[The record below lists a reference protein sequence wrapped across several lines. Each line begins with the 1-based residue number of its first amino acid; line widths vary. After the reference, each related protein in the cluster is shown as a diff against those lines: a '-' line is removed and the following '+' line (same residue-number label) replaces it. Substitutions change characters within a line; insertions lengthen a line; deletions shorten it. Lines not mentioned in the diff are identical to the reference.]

1 MENQQNAF
9 RVQEGCDQMAYNF
22 FKGYVPT
29 KDKKCLLKFKNKTA
43 ADLQTYEQVKNL
55 PEFAGILNDETI
67 LIDIDDL
74 EQSEILF
81 NIVKDLNLKCRVYKT
96 SRGKHF
102 LFKNNLVETNK
113 IHTKLAVGLE
123 ADIKIGTRNSYS
135 ILKFNNKERE
145 ILYDTDEYE
154 LLPKWL
160 IPIKTPYDFL
170 NMEDGDGRNQTFFNY
185 ILILQSNDFSEDEA
199 KLTIRLINQYVLSEP
214 LKEKELETILRHDAF
229 KKPVFVKNG
238 KFLFDKFAI
247 YIKNNNH
254 IVRINNQLHIYH
266 DGIYIEGQSE
276 IEAAMIEHIPDL
288 TRAKRSEVL
297 SYLDVLI
304 RKNVKTADAHLI
316 AFKNGIYN
324 IETSELL
331 EFSPEYIITNKI
343 NYNYNPNAYS
353 ELADKTFNRLACN
366 DKSIRLLLEEAIG
379 YCFYRRN
386 ELRKSFILTGDKKN
400 GKSTFLAMLKELLGD
415 DNTAALDLGELA
427 DRFSSA
433 SLFGKLA
440 NIGDDIGDE
449 FIANPAIFKKIVS
462 GDRIKGENKGQKEF
476 FFNPYCKLL
485 FSANNIPRI
494 KDKSGAVL
502 DRLVII
508 PFDARFSKSDP
519 DFDPYI
525 KYKLIQEDSMEY
537 LVLLGIEGLKR
548 VLHNQAFTKSQKVTQ
563 SIEEYEEINNP
574 ILLFFKEIDIDEI
587 VNEPTK
593 EVYQKYNE
601 FCLANS
607 FNPMSNIE
615 FSKQI
620 KRRFDLE
627 IINKTIKGI
636 KYRIFSQKEK

>member
-1 MENQQNAF
+1 MT
-9 RVQEGCDQMAYNF
+9 DNF

-29 KDKKCLLKFKNKTA
+29 KDKKCLIKFKNKTS

-55 PEFAGILNDETI
+55 PEFAGILSDETI

-81 NIVKDLNLKCRVYKT
+81 NIVKDLKLKCRVYAT

-102 LFKNNLVETNK
+102 LFRNELVETNK

-123 ADIKIGTRNSYS
+123 SDIKIGTRNSYS
-135 ILKFNNKERE
+135 ILKYNNKERE
-145 ILYDTDEYE
+145 ILYDTDEYD

-160 IPIKTPYDFL
+160 TPIKTSYDFL

-185 ILILQSNDFSEDEA
+185 ILTLQSFDFSEEEA
-199 KLTIRLINQYVLSEP
+199 KETIRLINQYVLSEP
-214 LKEKELETILRHDAF
+214 LEEKELEIILRHDAF
-229 KKPVFVKNG
+229 KKPIFFKKG
-238 KFLFDKFAI
+238 KFLFDKFAT
-247 YIKNNNH
+247 YLKNNSH
-254 IVRINNQLHIYH
+254 IVRINNQLHIYQ

-288 TRAKRSEVL
+288 TRSKRSEVL
-297 SYLDVLI
+297 SYLEVLI
-304 RKNVKTADAHLI
+304 RRNVKPSDAHLI

-324 IETSELL
+324 IDTGELID
-331 EFSPEYIITNKI
+331 FSPEYIITNKI
-343 NYNYNPNAYS
+343 DHNFNPNAYS
-353 ELADKTFNRLACN
+353 ELVDKTFNKLACN
-366 DKSIRLLLEEAIG
+366 DKSIRALLEEAIG

-415 DNTAALDLGELA
+415 ENTAALDLGELA
-427 DRFSSA
+427 ERFSSA

-508 PFDARFSKSDP
+508 PFDARFSREDP

-525 KYKLIQEDSMEY
+525 KYKLIQEDALEY
-537 LVLLGIEGLKR
+537 LVLLGISGLKR
-548 VLHNQAFTKSQKVTQ
+548 VLQNQAFTKSTKVTQ
-563 SIEEYEEINNP
+563 SIEEYEETNNP
-574 ILLFFKEIDIDEI
+574 ILLFFKEIDYDEI

-593 EVYQKYNE
+593 EVYRKYNE
-601 FCLANS
+601 FCLVNS

-620 KRRFDLE
+620 KRRFNLE
-627 IINKTIKGI
+627 IINKTIKGT
-636 KYRIFSQKEK
+636 KYRIFSEKER

>member
-1 MENQQNAF
+1 
-9 RVQEGCDQMAYNF
+9 MAEW

-29 KDKKCLLKFKNKTA
+29 KDKKCLLKFKNKSA

-55 PEFAGILNDETI
+55 PEYAGILNDETI
-67 LIDIDDL
+67 LIDIDDMN
-74 EQSEILF
+74 QSEILL
-81 NIVKDLNLKCRVYKT
+81 NIVKDLKLNCRVYAT

-102 LFKNNLVETNK
+102 LFKNEGVETNK

-135 ILKFNNKERE
+135 ILKYKNKERE
-145 ILYDTDEYE
+145 ILYDTDECQ

-170 NMEDGDGRNQTFFNY
+170 NMEDGDGRNQTLFNY
-185 ILILQSNDFSEDEA
+185 ILTLQSNDFSEDEA
-199 KLTIRLINQYVLSEP
+199 IETIRLINKYVLSEP
-214 LKEKELETILRHDAF
+214 LEDKELETILRHDAF
-229 KKPVFVKNG
+229 QKPVFFKKG

-247 YIKNNNH
+247 YLKNTNH
-254 IVRINNQLHIYH
+254 IVRINGQLHIYR
-266 DGIYIEGQSE
+266 DGIYVEGQPE

-288 TRAKRSEVL
+288 TRSRRSEIL
-297 SYLDVLI
+297 SYLDILI
-304 RKNVKTADAHLI
+304 RKNTKLTGANLI

-324 IETSELL
+324 VETDELID
-331 EFSPEYIITNKI
+331 FSPDYIITNKI
-343 NYNYNPNAYS
+343 NFNFNPNARS
-353 ELADKTFNRLACN
+353 DLVDKTFDKLACRN
-366 DKSIRLLLEEAIG
+366 ESIRMLLEEAVG

-415 DNTAALDLGELA
+415 ENTSALDLNELA

-449 FIANPAIFKKIVS
+449 FIANPATFKKIVS

-508 PFDARFSKSDP
+508 PFDARFSRDDP

-525 KYKLIQEDSMEY
+525 KYKLIQEDALEY
-537 LVLLGIEGLKR
+537 LVLLGLRGLKR
-548 VLHNQAFTKSQKVTQ
+548 VLENQSFTKSEKVAR
-563 SIEEYEEINNP
+563 SIQEYEETNNP
-574 ILLFFKEIDIDEI
+574 ILVFFKEIDIDEI
-587 VNEPTK
+587 INEPTS
-593 EVYQKYNE
+593 EVYRKYNE

-607 FNPMSNIE
+607 FTPMSNIE

-620 KRRFDLE
+620 KKRFDLN
-627 IINKTIKGI
+627 IVNKTVKGK
-636 KYRIFSQKEK
+636 KYRIFVKR

>member
-1 MENQQNAF
+1 
-9 RVQEGCDQMAYNF
+9 MAEL
-22 FKGYVPT
+22 FKGYVPA
-29 KDKKCLLKFKNKTA
+29 KDKKCLLKFKNKSA

-55 PEFAGILNDETI
+55 PEYAGILNDETI
-67 LIDIDDL
+67 LIDIDDMN
-74 EQSEILF
+74 QSEILL
-81 NIVKDLNLKCRVYKT
+81 NIVKDLKLNCRVYAT

-102 LFKNNLVETNK
+102 LFKNEGVETNK

-145 ILYDTDEYE
+145 ILYDTDECQ

-170 NMEDGDGRNQTFFNY
+170 NMEDGDGRNQTLFNY
-185 ILILQSNDFSEDEA
+185 ILTLQSNDFSEDEA
-199 KLTIRLINQYVLSEP
+199 IETIRLINKYVLSEP
-214 LKEKELETILRHDAF
+214 LEDKELETILRHDAF
-229 KKPVFVKNG
+229 QKPVFFKKG

-247 YIKNNNH
+247 YLKNNNH

-266 DGIYIEGQSE
+266 DGIYVEGQSE
-276 IEAAMIEHIPDL
+276 LEAAMIEHIPDL
-288 TRAKRSEVL
+288 TRSKRSEIL
-297 SYLDVLI
+297 SYLDILI
-304 RKNVKTADAHLI
+304 RRNTKVSNANLI

-324 IETSELL
+324 LETNELID
-331 EFSPEYIITNKI
+331 FSPNYIITNKI
-343 NYNYNPNAYS
+343 NYNFNPNAYS
-353 ELADKTFNRLACN
+353 ELVDKTFDKLSCN
-366 DKSIRLLLEEAIG
+366 SQEIRDLLEEAIG

-415 DNTAALDLGELA
+415 ENTAALDLGELA

-449 FIANPAIFKKIVS
+449 FIANPATFKKIVS

-508 PFDARFSKSDP
+508 PFDARFSRDDP

-525 KYKLIQEDSMEY
+525 KYKLIQEDALEY
-537 LVLLGIEGLKR
+537 LILLGIRGLKR
-548 VLHNQAFTKSQKVTQ
+548 VLENQRFTKSDKVAK
-563 SIEEYEEINNP
+563 SIQEYEETNNP

-587 VNEPTK
+587 VNESTK

-607 FNPMSNIE
+607 FTPMSNIE

-620 KRRFDLE
+620 KRRFNLE
-627 IINKTIKGI
+627 IINKTIKGR
-636 KYRIFSQKEK
+636 KYRIFSKKEN